1 MSNAPSQQWQPIEE
15 YSQQPHD
22 EFNAP
27 QPNEEFVNQPNEY
40 MPTDQQQITNEFIP
54 QQPPNELIPQVQQ
67 SQDFAVSTVFCVSNS
82 FQTDPI
88 YNWRFI

>member
-1 MSNAPSQQWQPIEE
+1 MSNAPSQQWQPVEE

-67 SQDFAVSTVFCVSNS
+67 SQDFTVCLIFFFFS
-82 FQTDPI
+82 
-88 YNWRFI
+88 